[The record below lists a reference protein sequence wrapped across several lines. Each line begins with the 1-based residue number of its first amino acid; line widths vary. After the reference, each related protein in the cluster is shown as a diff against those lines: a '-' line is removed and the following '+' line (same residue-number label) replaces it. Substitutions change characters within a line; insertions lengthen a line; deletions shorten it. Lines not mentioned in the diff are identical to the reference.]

1 MTVQEKRTE
10 LKNYADTLDPE
21 MIDRVYNFV
30 IRIKDNNKKTAG
42 EENND
47 TIVYRDATEEE
58 VKKVLDYI
66 DRNYGEAMERLAQ
79 WLPS

>member
-1 MTVQEKRTE
+1 MTLQEKRTE

-21 MIDRVYNFV
+21 MIDMVYNFV

-66 DRNYGEAMERLAQ
+66 DRNYCEAMERLAQ
-79 WLPS
+79 

>member
-30 IRIKDNNKKTAG
+30 IKINDSEANHDKIRDDYFFSTVKGNRVSH
-42 EENND
+42 ENLMK
-47 TIVYRDATEEE
+47 A
-58 VKKVLDYI
+58 I
-66 DRNYGEAMERLAQ
+66 DDIGTKYDSDLRKLSQ
-79 WLPS
+79 

>member
-79 WLPS
+79 

>member
-30 IRIKDNNKKTAG
+30 IKINDSEANHDKIRDDDFFSTVKGNRVSH
-42 EENND
+42 ENLMK
-47 TIVYRDATEEE
+47 A
-58 VKKVLDYI
+58 I
-66 DRNYGEAMERLAQ
+66 DDIGTKYDSDLRKLSQ
-79 WLPS
+79 

>member
-30 IRIKDNNKKTAG
+30 IRIKDNNKKTAR

-79 WLPS
+79 